1 MQIKF
6 RATSV
11 TLSESWLHAKKRIS
25 HDNDEDAVVRRGPQ
39 RTSFCHLKSVWLK
52 RFFVF
57 KWAIPGLF
65 FIYLRLFKQ
74 TLQFLQQINVEKCYV
89 HPSPPI
95 ATRPGFPPN
104 LIKSPF
110 PAPFFFIIVFSIL
123 LTVNVQNK
131 FTRYWIQTADLWTAL
146 PTEPQ
151 PLPLHVLHDTV
162 AS

>member
-1 MQIKF
+1 MLCPSSIWRRDLNPQP
-6 RATSV
+6 
-11 TLSESWLHAKKRIS
+11 SEQ
-25 HDNDEDAVVRRGPQ
+25 E
-39 RTSFCHLKSVWLK
+39 
-52 RFFVF
+52 
-57 KWAIPGLF
+57 
-65 FIYLRLFKQ
+65 
-74 TLQFLQQINVEKCYV
+74 
-89 HPSPPI
+89 SPPI